1 MVDITIFD
9 RRIDRRA
16 FIRRGIE
23 GGMLLALTPMILE
36 QLRGQT
42 ALAEEALVEQ
52 GFGLL
57 GKEDLERL
65 LAIALEHGGDFADV
79 YAERRIRRTISLEE
93 DKISAVHYGIDQGV
107 GVRVTTGLTTGYAYS
122 DDFAFEK
129 LADAARTASFI
140 ARNKPRSRVAGLARR
155 EVPRYIWADI
165 DLETVTERERVA
177 VMQRANE
184 TAKAYSPKVQRVS
197 VSYDEETKQIMVANS
212 RGVWAE
218 DTQPLI
224 YFTVH
229 VLARDGE
236 ARHRG
241 RHRVSGHMGFELFEQ
256 RPPEEVAKEGA
267 REAVA
272 MLEAV
277 PAPAGEMPVVVIQ
290 GWGGVLFHEAVGHG
304 LEADAIVKGSSY
316 YKGRLG
322 QRVASDLVTMADDG
336 SIPRLRGTVNID
348 DEGTPTQRNIL
359 IDRGILRRYMTDIVS
374 ADALGV
380 KPTGNG
386 RRESYHYYPLVRMTN
401 TFLLNGERE
410 PEEIVEATKDGL
422 YARAFSG
429 GVVDTTSGSFTFTVR
444 EAYLI
449 ENGKI
454 TRPVRG
460 ATLIGNGPEA
470 LKSIDMV
477 ANNLAFGPGTCGKG
491 QWVPVTS
498 GQPTLRMG
506 KITVGGTAV

>member
-9 RRIDRRA
+9 RRIDRRT

-23 GGMLLALTPMILE
+23 GGMLLALTPMILD

-42 ALAEEALVEQ
+42 ALAEEALVEP
-52 GFGLL
+52 GFGRL

-65 LAIALEHGGDFADV
+65 LAIALEDGGDFADV
-79 YAERRIRRTISLEE
+79 YAERRIRRNISLEE
-93 DKISAVHYGIDQGV
+93 DKISAVQYGIDQGV
-107 GVRVTTGLTTGYAYS
+107 GIRVTTGLTTGYACS

-140 ARNKPRSRVAGLARR
+140 ARNKPRSRVAGLSRR
-155 EVPRYIWADI
+155 EAPRYIWADI
-165 DLETVTERERVA
+165 DLETIAERERVA
-177 VMQRANE
+177 MMRRANE
-184 TAKAYSPKVQRVS
+184 AAKAYSPKVQRVS
-197 VSYDEETKQIMVANS
+197 VSYEEETKQIMVANS

-224 YFTVH
+224 YFTVYA
-229 VLARDGE
+229 LGRDGE
-236 ARHRG
+236 ARHMG
-241 RHRVSGHMGFELFEQ
+241 RHRVSEHMGFEFFEEHS
-256 RPPEEVAKEGA
+256 PEDVAKEAA

-316 YKGRLG
+316 LKGKLG
-322 QRVASDLVTMADDG
+322 HRVASDLV
-336 SIPRLRGTVNID
+336 TVNID

-359 IDRGILRRYMTDIVS
+359 IDRGIVRQYMTDIVS

-386 RRESYHYYPLVRMTN
+386 RRESYRYYPLVRMTN
-401 TFLLNGERE
+401 TFLLNGEHE
-410 PEEIVEATKDGL
+410 PDEIVRATKNGL

-449 ENGKI
+449 EDGKI

-460 ATLIGNGPEA
+460 ATLIGSGGEA